1 MSATG
6 TMPTATLRGGLK
18 LPLVGFGTWPMTGQ
32 QAHRAV
38 SEALEA
44 GYRLIDT
51 ATMYRNEREV
61 GRAIADSGL
70 RRDQLV
76 ITTKLPQE
84 RAGRERETIEA
95 SLEALGVDQVDLW
108 LIHWPP
114 GGDARPD
121 SWAELLRARS
131 DGLAHTVGVSNY
143 SPSQLDELHRAS
155 GEMPPIDQIPW
166 GPSRFDAQL
175 MSALAERNVVLE
187 SYSPLKNTN
196 LRDPV
201 LNEIAGRHG
210 VTAAQVVVRW
220 HLEHGFVAIPKS
232 STRPRI
238 AENLDVLGFSLDPQ
252 ELQRLDALG
261 R

>member
-6 TMPTATLRGGLK
+6 TMPTVTLRGGLQM
-18 LPLVGFGTWPMTGQ
+18 PLVGFGTWPMTGRE
-32 QAHRAV
+32 AGRAV

-61 GRAIADSGL
+61 GRAIRDSGL

-95 SLEALGVDQVDLW
+95 SLEALGLEQVDLW

-121 SWAELLRARS
+121 TWAELLRARD

-143 SPSQLDELHRAS
+143 SIAQLDELQHTS

-166 GPSRFDAQL
+166 GPSLLDQRLVAE
-175 MSALAERNVVLE
+175 LAERAVVLE
-187 SYSPLKNTN
+187 SYSPIKNTN

-201 LNEIAGRHG
+201 LTAIAARHG

-220 HLEHGFVAIPKS
+220 HLQHGFVAIPKS
-232 STRPRI
+232 STRSRI
-238 AENLDVLGFSLDPQ
+238 AENLDVLGFSLDPE
-252 ELQRLDALG
+252 ELRRLDALG